1 MSIENARRFIRNMVD
16 SLSKYDLKF
25 LEAMRDEVE
34 LHGRI
39 RAGLSISEGLKNR
52 DWKAVKR
59 AYADIL
65 AVSIVGLAIRWKRLG
80 RAVPEFEVESLT
92 RHFTEVFEPSE
103 YDDAM
108 KEITTLISMGESWAE
123 TYMRGRR

>member
-1 MSIENARRFIRNMVD
+1 MSVDRARRFIRNIVD

-25 LEAMRDEVE
+25 LEAMRNEVE
-34 LHGRI
+34 LHSRI
-39 RAGLSISEGLKNR
+39 RSGLSIREALKNR

-59 AYADIL
+59 AYADII
-65 AVSIVGLAIRWKRLG
+65 ASEIVGLAIRWKRLG
-80 RAVPEFEVESLT
+80 RAVPEFEVDGLT

-123 TYMRGRR
+123 TYTRGRR

>member
-1 MSIENARRFIRNMVD
+1 MSVEKARKFIGNMVD

-39 RAGLSISEGLKNR
+39 RAGLSIRKALKSR

-59 AYADIL
+59 AYASII
-65 AVSIVGLAIRWKRLG
+65 ASSIVGLAIRWKKNG
-80 RAVPEFEVESLT
+80 RRVPEFEIDGLT

-103 YDDAM
+103 YDEAM

-123 TYMRGRR
+123 VYTRGRR